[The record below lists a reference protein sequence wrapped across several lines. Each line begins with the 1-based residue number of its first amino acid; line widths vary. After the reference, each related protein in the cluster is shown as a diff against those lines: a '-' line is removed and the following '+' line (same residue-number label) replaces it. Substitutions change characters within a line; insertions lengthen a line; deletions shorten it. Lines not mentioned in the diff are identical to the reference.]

1 MNRRESNDLKRAH
14 AAWTIAG
21 ASLIVAAVAGSS
33 IIAVAGGT
41 ADAGT
46 LVWGMVGIA
55 LLLEALVLFAYGL
68 RLRHG
73 MSARSRLMKRGEAT
87 GRMTAP
93 IGHGFPCWVTARPAS
108 VPPSRASKATA
119 GRAAGAT
126 QRGPSEWKTLFVF
139 GRDDRI

>member
-68 RLRHG
+68 RLRHRYVSQVQTYETRG
-73 MSARSRLMKRGEAT
+73 SYREDDGSNRPRVPLLGDGQASQRSTFEGL
-87 GRMTAP
+87 
-93 IGHGFPCWVTARPAS
+93 
-108 VPPSRASKATA
+108 
-119 GRAAGAT
+119 
-126 QRGPSEWKTLFVF
+126 
-139 GRDDRI
+139 